1 MGEKRK
7 QLAIGLLATAL
18 AIGFTGCAPS
28 YYWARADTGQAGYDS
43 DMARCQ
49 YEAASST
56 ATYGSSAPVERTLGG
71 AIGQGL
77 GLGIGQAMAQNNL
90 NVLCMRAK
98 GYSQVPIGT
107 PNPYP
112 VATSEQ
118 RSPSEP
124 RSHYQ
129 PVNAVSAGA
138 TPAVAGLNVE
148 SKWIL
153 NAESAAKA
161 AGCQGPRVGMTSK
174 GAGEES
180 FAAGCVDGTSLAVR
194 CSYDGCKVL
203 K

>member
-1 MGEKRK
+1 MGEKR
-7 QLAIGLLATAL
+7 QLAVAVTILAA
-18 AIGFTGCAPS
+18 AIAGCAPS
-28 YYWARADTGQAGYDS
+28 YYWARADTGQTGFDS

-56 ATYGSSAPVERTLGG
+56 ATYGSSAPIERTLGG

-90 NVLCMRAK
+90 IVLCMRAK

-112 VATSEQ
+112 VATSEP

-124 RSHYQ
+124 RPRYQ
-129 PVNAVSAGA
+129 PVNAVAAGA
-138 TPAVAGLNVE
+138 TPAVAGMTVE

-161 AGCQGPRVGMTSK
+161 AGCQDPRLGMTSK

-194 CSYDGCKVL
+194 CSYDGCRVL